1 MKKNN
6 TIYTLIILM
15 IISCTNSKMVR
26 EIIDNQNEHSHKQT
40 FAYNDN
46 DIIEEFISLGNL
58 NLNDSVYRVYNC
70 FRKIKVAQDYR
81 GQSII
86 LFLSKSDTLAYHLDS
101 NEDFPDSLNNRTFYL
116 DGVPFKI
123 DELSNPLCLHNGCYE
138 MEESFKSTILSLDSL
153 KVNRI
158 K

>member
-1 MKKNN
+1 MKKNY
-6 TIYTLIILM
+6 TIYTLVVLM
-15 IISCTNSKMVR
+15 IISCTNSKMAR
-26 EIIDNQNEHSHKQT
+26 EIIDNQNERNHKQT
-40 FAYNDN
+40 FTYNDN
-46 DIIEEFISLGNL
+46 DIIEEFVSLGNL
-58 NLNDSVYRVYNC
+58 NLNNSDYRVYNC

-101 NEDFPDSLNNRTFYL
+101 NEDFPDSLDNQTFYL

-123 DELSNPLCLHNGCYE
+123 DKLSNPLCLHNGCYE

-153 KVNRI
+153 NINRT